1 VKIAIIG
8 GGAAGYFTAVHL
20 SEKTSKHQIQIF
32 EKGKSPLQKVLVSG
46 GGRCNVTH
54 ACFIPRELS
63 SFYPRGGRELMG
75 PFSRFMTGDTMEWF
89 EQRGVP
95 LKIEDDNRI
104 FPVSNS
110 SKTIIDTLTQRAKA
124 CGVKLNTGCT
134 IVSIDKVEKGF
145 VMKDQHGKTHRID
158 VVVFTPGSSPKSLG
172 LAKEMGLSITSTH
185 PSLFT
190 FRTPGSPFVELS
202 GVTLEKVDVQIIG
215 LSGSQKGPLLFTHRG
230 LSGPAILK
238 TSAYKALEL
247 SEANYRFSVL
257 INFLPHISEE
267 DILEEII
274 HSNKKL
280 KSLELP
286 LPKRLVSKLIEYA
299 GFSIEEYTM
308 GLHPPAQKKLVE
320 AFTKCQIKVE
330 GKDTFKE
337 EFVTAG
343 GVELKEIN
351 FKTFEAKK
359 IPNLFLGG
367 EVLNIDAVTG
377 GFNFQAAWT
386 AGFHIAECLA
396 ERE

>member
-1 VKIAIIG
+1 MKIAIIG

-32 EKGKSPLQKVLVSG
+32 EKGKKPLQKVLVSG

-63 SFYPRGGRELMG
+63 GFYPRGGRELMG

-89 EQRGVP
+89 ENRGVP

-104 FPVSNS
+104 FPESNRS
-110 SKTIIDTLTQRAKA
+110 QTIADLFTESAKA
-124 CGVKLNTGCT
+124 QGVKLNTGVT
-134 IVSIDKVEKGF
+134 ITSIEKTGKGF
-145 VMKDQHGKTHRID
+145 VLKDQFQKKYTAD
-158 VVVFTPGSSPKSLG
+158 AVVFTPGSSPKSLG
-172 LAKEMGLSITSTH
+172 LAKAMGLKTRPTY

-190 FRTPGSPFVELS
+190 FRTPESPFNELS
-202 GVTLEKVDVQIIG
+202 GVTLEKVEVKIVGIPG
-215 LSGSQKGPLLFTHRG
+215 TQKGPLLFTHRG

-238 TSAYKALEL
+238 TSAYKAIEL
-247 SEANYRFSVL
+247 AGLNYDFTILV
-257 INFLPHISEE
+257 NFLPKYDEEETLASIQISQ
-267 DILEEII
+267 
-274 HSNKKL
+274 KKL
-280 KSLELP
+280 KSLEID
-286 LPKRLVSKLIEYA
+286 LPKRLIHKVIEYA
-299 GFSIEEYTM
+299 GFSPDEFAKS
-308 GLHPPAQKKLVE
+308 LSAQAQKKLAV
-320 AFTKCQIKVE
+320 AFHQCEIVVK

-343 GVELKEIN
+343 GVDLKEMD
-351 FKTFEAKK
+351 FKTFESKK

-386 AGFHIAECLA
+386 AGFHIAECLS
-396 ERE
+396 ERD